1 MEPTFAIVEMMGH
14 RRFGARV
21 SEVEQF
27 GIKMLRAEVLS
38 EKAFVQDIHPQSIYA
53 ITRCTEEQA
62 KAASRY
68 TYSPAA
74 EHQLPAPDD
83 DDEFFD
89 QDEESEN
96 IPLDREPEES

>member
-14 RRFGARV
+14 RRFGARI

-38 EKAFVQDIHPQSIYA
+38 EHSFVQDIHPQSIYA

-68 TYSPAA
+68 THSPAA

-83 DDEFFD
+83 DDDEFID
-89 QDEESEN
+89 QENEEN
-96 IPLDREPEES
+96 DDDIPS